1 MFHSRWPVLTLE
13 GPVPQENGE
22 ESEHCCMAFAL
33 FPCIAV
39 LPGNPTPKRISRGD
53 KMNVH
58 WYLPMKKNDNCQVIV
73 PVQEKNTPKSY
84 YVVWGTSTAMHY
96 WETSQS
102 TNLMRAHA
110 YECLWP
116 FGYRCR
122 TMYPILMLSQVKVQ
136 SLQCDNVVPTCGHA
150 FTYRKGYL
158 FGKINSMNDCTC
170 NTEKEN
176 SHRPLLQSGWYSLQ
190 VHK

>member
-1 MFHSRWPVLTLE
+1 
-13 GPVPQENGE
+13 
-22 ESEHCCMAFAL
+22 MAFAL

-96 WETSQS
+96 
-102 TNLMRAHA
+102 
-110 YECLWP
+110 
-116 FGYRCR
+116 
-122 TMYPILMLSQVKVQ
+122 
-136 SLQCDNVVPTCGHA
+136 
-150 FTYRKGYL
+150 
-158 FGKINSMNDCTC
+158 
-170 NTEKEN
+170 
-176 SHRPLLQSGWYSLQ
+176 
-190 VHK
+190 